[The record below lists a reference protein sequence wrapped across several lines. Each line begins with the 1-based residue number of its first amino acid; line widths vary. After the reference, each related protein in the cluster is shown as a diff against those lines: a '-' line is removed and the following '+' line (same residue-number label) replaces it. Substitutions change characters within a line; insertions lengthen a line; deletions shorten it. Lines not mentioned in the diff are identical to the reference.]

1 MAITL
6 NLEPDELVVG
16 SSGLILTSDTDT
28 TLPTDIDD
36 VIPDWDAGTADLAAG
51 WVDLG
56 YTTEEGPRLAFGR
69 DITDINV
76 WQSFF
81 PARQIVTGKPTQV
94 EFDLRQWNSDTFGV
108 AMGGVVVSTSGGG
121 VMVEPEDDAFL
132 DTRQLIVYAE
142 DGDKHYAW
150 VFRRVQNTKELGFPF
165 ARTDE
170 SALPIGMKVLG
181 AGNDKAWY
189 MLTDD
194 PAFPA
199 DGS

>member
-1 MAITL
+1 MPITL

-16 SSGLILTSDTDT
+16 SSGLILVSDEGT
-28 TLPTDIDD
+28 TLPTDIDT
-36 VIPDWDAGTADLAAG
+36 VIPDWDAGTAGLATG
-51 WVDLG
+51 WGDLG

-69 DITDINV
+69 DITDIGA
-76 WQSFF
+76 WQSFN
-81 PARQIVTGKPTQV
+81 PLRSIVTGKPSQV

-108 AMGGVVVSTSGGG
+108 AMGGVVVSTAGGG
-121 VMVEPEDDAFL
+121 VMVEPEDDGFL
-132 DTRQLIVYAE
+132 DVRQLIVYAE

-181 AGNDKAWY
+181 AGSDKAWY

-194 PAFPA
+194 PAFTV
-199 DGS
+199 GS